1 MAIQFLN
8 TVDLNFNQLNK
19 AAIQNIPTTDPIIG
33 VLGQLIYNVGAG
45 AIKVC
50 TTASSTGPTVNAVFS
65 EVGGG
70 VISLILNNGT
80 YIDVNSTG
88 TATNPVFAPDLNAV
102 DGTSDLTTRFLS
114 KDNTWDVVTHPAS
127 AVTSVGP
134 DTAIN
139 RIGITTDQTTGVV
152 LVGLDIEQ
160 DSNLLGSE
168 PAGDDILLIYDK
180 SATKNKGI
188 EVQELV
194 KAAPQGTL
202 TGIDAGTY
210 ISIGD
215 PATSTPTVNALGTE
229 AATADRLVARDGDG
243 FGYVAKP
250 ASGDSS
256 LKIATTS
263 FVQEAVVGNLQFKG
277 GFRASTG
284 AIDPA
289 PTPATFLYQ
298 LTGGSFDASKAR
310 LAIAVGDYYVV
321 TLAGNFFGNSAT
333 PLTPGDSV
341 IAQKDVAANTSVE
354 SDFIVVQSDTDLGT
368 LTTPGLSG
376 LTNAASPSG
385 TTTTVANGM
394 FTLVV
399 DGALTDVYGSDGT
412 NNVKEAI
419 TSILSSQ
426 SKQIPLT
433 QVAGNGVIRAV
444 SGGEVTY
451 TVTTADAWETGI
463 VGNNLMIQ
471 IIGSGE
477 TVFPLVDRTSTT
489 FTVRFVL
496 PDPTDV
502 SGYIALC
509 TNVGA

>member
-1 MAIQFLN
+1 NMAIQFLN

-70 VISLILNNGT
+70 VISLTINDGT

-180 SATKNKGI
+180 STTKNKGI

-194 KAAPQGTL
+194 KAA
-202 TGIDAGTY
+202 
-210 ISIGD
+210 
-215 PATSTPTVNALGTE
+215 
-229 AATADRLVARDGDG
+229 
-243 FGYVAKP
+243 
-250 ASGDSS
+250 
-256 LKIATTS
+256 
-263 FVQEAVVGNLQFKG
+263 
-277 GFRASTG
+277 
-284 AIDPA
+284 
-289 PTPATFLYQ
+289 
-298 LTGGSFDASKAR
+298 
-310 LAIAVGDYYVV
+310 
-321 TLAGNFFGNSAT
+321 
-333 PLTPGDSV
+333 
-341 IAQKDVAANTSVE
+341 
-354 SDFIVVQSDTDLGT
+354 
-368 LTTPGLSG
+368 
-376 LTNAASPSG
+376 
-385 TTTTVANGM
+385 
-394 FTLVV
+394 
-399 DGALTDVYGSDGT
+399 
-412 NNVKEAI
+412 
-419 TSILSSQ
+419 
-426 SKQIPLT
+426 
-433 QVAGNGVIRAV
+433 
-444 SGGEVTY
+444 
-451 TVTTADAWETGI
+451 
-463 VGNNLMIQ
+463 
-471 IIGSGE
+471 
-477 TVFPLVDRTSTT
+477 
-489 FTVRFVL
+489 
-496 PDPTDV
+496 
-502 SGYIALC
+502 
-509 TNVGA
+509 